1 MKKRSQLRY
10 FFVLT
15 VLALG
20 CLFLS
25 NSITA
30 AQKMSHTVEQGD
42 TLWNICDKYYG
53 DPDLWPKLWQMNPFV
68 TNPHLLNPGDRITL
82 LEKESVKV
90 ATVQVPEKTVPVKA
104 TEIEPSEKGFSVKGI
119 TDVRTLGYLS
129 LMKPETWGRIFASES
144 SQIIFCKGDT
154 LFLTV
159 AKEKGIKIG
168 DEFAIAKPSPLIKH
182 PVSGK
187 KLGYAYAIHGRLVIE
202 ESTGFL
208 YSKSTG
214 ELKDKDNIFKA
225 RIIEAFT
232 PISID
237 DVIVPYKPVSPC
249 ILPVPMNREFL
260 GNIVAAK
267 NQHIL
272 ISQTSIVYIDKGF
285 NQGVKRGNLLE
296 VVKINL
302 VPNPDPKEKTKSVD
316 DWHSH
321 NTIILPDIP
330 IGRLLVL
337 ESRPDTSTALVI
349 TAAQSFSS
357 GVYIKDLSWD
367 ETPDFLSS
375 MTRCPIE

>member
-1 MKKRSQLRY
+1 MKKKSQMRY

-20 CLFLS
+20 CLFFS
-25 NSITA
+25 NSMTV
-30 AQKMSHTVEQGD
+30 AQEMTHTVEQGD
-42 TLWNICDKYYG
+42 TLWNICEKYYG

-68 TNPHLLNPGDRITL
+68 TNPHLLNPGDQITL
-82 LEKESVKV
+82 FEKEPVKV
-90 ATVQVPEKTVPVKA
+90 ATVPEPEKTVPVKA
-104 TEIEPSEKGFSVKGI
+104 TEVEPSEKGISVKGI

-129 LMKPETWGRIFASES
+129 LLKQEARGRIFASES
-144 SQIIFCKGDT
+144 GRLIFYKGDVA
-154 LFLTV
+154 FLTV
-159 AKEKGIKIG
+159 DKEKGIKVG
-168 DEFAIAKPSPLIKH
+168 DEFAIVKPSPLLKH

-187 KLGYAYAIHGRLVIE
+187 KLGYSYSIHGKLVIE
-202 ESTGFL
+202 ESAGLL

-214 ELKDKDNIFKA
+214 EFKDKDNIFKA
-225 RIIEAFT
+225 RIIEVFA
-232 PISID
+232 PISIN
-237 DVIVPYKPVSPC
+237 DVIVPYKPISSC

-260 GNIVAAK
+260 GNIVAVK
-267 NQHIL
+267 YQHLL
-272 ISQTSIVYIDKGF
+272 ISQHSIVYIDKGF
-285 NQGVKRGNLLE
+285 NQGIRRGNLLE
-296 VVKINL
+296 VVKTNL

-330 IGRLLVL
+330 IGRLMVL

-349 TAAQSFSS
+349 TVTEPFSR
-357 GVYIKDLSWD
+357 GAYIKDLSWD